1 MESFG
6 LQRAMDTDIT
16 GGARM
21 TNEKKGIAYQ
31 FYYIFLVLIFI
42 SLDSVI
48 NIPYAHILR
57 WICPMAFLFAVS
69 RRRGKLLYPKGVLW
83 LGIAGMFLLASIY
96 SFNIKYSF
104 GRYFSYLIMTCF
116 FFMFYLYQCYNH
128 TFINIPYYFG
138 KMFII
143 YEIAN
148 FFVTLAGDWNRAS
161 GITGNANS
169 LGIWSNIAF
178 VFSVYYIKIA
188 KKYKIKSLYTVTA
201 LMSVYTA
208 IASGS
213 RTYTICILLNIAI
226 CFMVIF
232 RSKIK
237 YLALVP
243 VLLFSC
249 ISITSIMKA
258 LYQLPGFQ
266 RLVEEGSSRG
276 AIWEAGI
283 SLWRQKP
290 LLGWGYGINQELN
303 SIKYLG
309 YIPGYGDYGFAFHNS
324 YLSVLIEVGV
334 IGLSIVLLHYLIIM
348 LRGLKAYRKT
358 KDITMFTVIWL
369 CINML
374 LCFVGSSAMISLG
387 STEGFVF
394 WGLLM
399 WIYVY
404 TTCYNK
410 I

>member
-1 MESFG
+1 
-6 LQRAMDTDIT
+6 
-16 GGARM
+16 M
-21 TNEKKGIAYQ
+21 TNEKKRIAYQ

-57 WICPMAFLFAVS
+57 WICPIALLFLVS
-69 RRRGKLLYPKGVLW
+69 RRMGKLLYPKGALW
-83 LGIAGMFLLASIY
+83 WAIAVMFLIATIY
-96 SFNIKYSF
+96 SINIKYSF
-104 GRYFSYLIMTCF
+104 GRYLSYLIMTCF
-116 FFMFYLYQCYNH
+116 FFMFYLFQCYNH
-128 TFINIPYYFG
+128 TFNNIPFYLG

-143 YEIAN
+143 YEVAN
-148 FFVTLAGDWNRAS
+148 FFATLRGDWNRAL

-178 VFSVYYIKIA
+178 VYSIYYIRVA
-188 KKYKIKSLYTVTA
+188 KQYKIKSLYTVTA
-201 LMSVYTA
+201 LMSVFTA
-208 IASGS
+208 LASGS
-213 RTYTICILLNIAI
+213 RTYTICILLNIFI

-237 YLALVP
+237 YLVLIL
-243 VLLFSC
+243 VLLFAC
-249 ISITSIMKA
+249 INIQFIMNA

-266 RLVEEGSSRG
+266 RLIVEGSTRG
-276 AIWEAGI
+276 AIWEAGL

-290 LLGWGYGINQELN
+290 ILGWGYGVNQELN

-324 YLSVLIEVGV
+324 YLSVLIEIGA
-334 IGLSIVLLHYLIIM
+334 IGLGIVLLHYGFIL
-348 LRGLKAYRKT
+348 LKGLKVYRKT
-358 KDITMFTVIWL
+358 KDITLFTVIWL

-374 LCFVGSSAMISLG
+374 LCFVGSSAMTSLG

-404 TTCYNK
+404 TTNYIKNHK
-410 I
+410 F